1 MKRILIAPILALSAC
16 APESLPKVPLARLP
30 STSNL
35 PLAGGYRDP
44 ADQCMLVGEDAYTN
58 QYLGDASDLVGC
70 PVGYEGTGVFITET
84 GAAQVDT
91 YQGYDLF
98 VVARR

>member
-1 MKRILIAPILALSAC
+1 MKRLLIAPILALTAC
-16 APESLPKVPLARLP
+16 GPDALPTVPIATLP
-30 STSNL
+30 GTSNL
-35 PLAGGYRDP
+35 PLVRGYRDP
-44 ADQCMLVGEDAYTN
+44 ADQCMLVGEDDYTN